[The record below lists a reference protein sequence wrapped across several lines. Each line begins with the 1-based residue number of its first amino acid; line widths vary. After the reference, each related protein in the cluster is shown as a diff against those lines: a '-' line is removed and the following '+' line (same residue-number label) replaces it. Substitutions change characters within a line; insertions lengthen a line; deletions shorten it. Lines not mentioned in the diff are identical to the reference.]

1 MSSNYNHAISEAS
14 KRYLGVEE
22 WPGAKSNP
30 VVEEFFARAGF
41 NGMTDDVPWCAA
53 FVGAVLAECG
63 IAPSNSLMARS
74 YERWGASV
82 QPAMARLGDV
92 VVLERGAKP
101 AGHVGFFVSYDGDRV
116 ILRGGNQGDK
126 VSDASFPASRI
137 VAIRR
142 ADPSQASG
150 RAIVQIGDKGPF
162 VLDLQS
168 QLRDLRYF
176 AGRRDGDFGP
186 LTDAAVKAFQSDNG
200 LEVDGVVGNRTW
212 AALAKAQPRPERTVT
227 MKDLRK
233 SGSETIKAAD
243 KAEAGV
249 AVGSVA
255 TGLALVTQVSD
266 HAKQATAAIGEAQG
280 ALDGLQSALLTYWP
294 LIAVAA
300 VLGGVWWS
308 LREIKA
314 RRLRDAQTGANVAR

>member
-1 MSSNYNHAISEAS
+1 
-14 KRYLGVEE
+14 
-22 WPGAKSNP
+22 
-30 VVEEFFARAGF
+30 
-41 NGMTDDVPWCAA
+41 
-53 FVGAVLAECG
+53 
-63 IAPSNSLMARS
+63 
-74 YERWGASV
+74 
-82 QPAMARLGDV
+82 
-92 VVLERGAKP
+92 
-101 AGHVGFFVSYDGDRV
+101 
-116 ILRGGNQGDK
+116 
-126 VSDASFPASRI
+126 
-137 VAIRR
+137 
-142 ADPSQASG
+142 
-150 RAIVQIGDKGPF
+150 
-162 VLDLQS
+162 
-168 QLRDLRYF
+168 LRDLRYF